1 MNLKP
6 MIVAALMIPAI
17 GILSA
22 LAQVSG
28 SADHLSQSVAHS
40 GHAVRHASVGAVK
53 STASDKVVMY
63 GTDWCTYCD
72 KAKEYFYE

>member
-6 MIVAALMIPAI
+6 MIVAALMIPTI
-17 GILSA
+17 GIFSA

-40 GHAVRHASVGAVK
+40 GQTVERASAGAVK
-53 STASDKVVMY
+53 LTAADDDVMY
-63 GTDWCTYCD
+63 GTDWCTYCNKD
-72 KAKEYFYE
+72 KEYFYE

>member
-28 SADHLSQSVAHS
+28 SADHLSQSVARS
-40 GHAVRHASVGAVK
+40 GQTVERASAGAVK
-53 STASDKVVMY
+53 LTAADDDVMY
-63 GTDWCTYCD
+63 GTDWCTYCNKD
-72 KAKEYFYE
+72 KEYFYE